1 METFAVIR
9 TGGKQYKVQKGD
21 TLKVE
26 KLDSKEGS
34 SVNFSDVLLYTDGK
48 IVEVGIPIVSGV
60 KVTGKILEHGKGDKV
75 IIYKYKRRK
84 RYAKKKGHRQPHTK
98 VEIIDILEDK
108 TQNEKT
114 KTTTQKA
121 KATKVKKTIATAEK
135 SA

>member
-1 METFAVIR
+1 MEAFAVIR

-48 IVEVGIPIVSGV
+48 IVEVGVPIVSGV

-98 VEIIDILEDK
+98 VEITDISEGK

-114 KTTTQKA
+114 KTTTQKPKVA
-121 KATKVKKTIATAEK
+121 KTKKVIATAEK